1 MRMRVQTNQ
10 PLSSPTLNPTPNP
23 KPRALRKASAEYLTS
38 LPFDGFAVGGALG
51 KDREELKEV
60 LRFTMPQ

>member
-1 MRMRVQTNQ
+1 MLTVH
-10 PLSSPTLNPTPNP
+10 LSIVPCLSFSTL
-23 KPRALRKASAEYLTS
+23 RQASAEYLSS

-60 LRFTMPQ
+60 LRVTMPQ